1 MEEKSLLNYEQ
12 ALFIY
17 KRIIDLPYKQKK
29 RNPLCELRWII
40 KEPSF
45 RVLASTSL
53 INCHPFLNLVP

>member
-29 RNPLCELRWII
+29 
-40 KEPSF
+40 KE
-45 RVLASTSL
+45 STM
-53 INCHPFLNLVP
+53 